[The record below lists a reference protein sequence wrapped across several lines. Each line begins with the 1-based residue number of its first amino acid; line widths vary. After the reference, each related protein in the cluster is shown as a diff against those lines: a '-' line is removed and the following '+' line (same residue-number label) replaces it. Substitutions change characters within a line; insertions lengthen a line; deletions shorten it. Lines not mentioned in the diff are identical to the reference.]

1 MMYPFTEILK
11 PGPIS
16 NGTEENRALFAT
28 ALELMDER
36 SEVSREIPSLVND
49 GATPPDTGAGASGS
63 VGEIL

>member
-16 NGTEENRALFAT
+16 KGTEENKALFAT

-36 SEVSREIPSLVND
+36 SEFSKEIPSLVND
-49 GATPPDTGAGASGS
+49 GATLPEIGAGASGS
-63 VGEIL
+63 VEAL

>member
-28 ALELMDER
+28 ALELMDESR
-36 SEVSREIPSLVND
+36 DVSREIPSLVND
-49 GATPPDTGAGASGS
+49 GASPPEMGAGASGS
-63 VGEIL
+63 VGEEL